1 MIEKTFSTFVRA
13 PVQRVWEFHRDVSAL
28 RLLSPP
34 GSKVELL
41 GEDHEVRDGALHVLR
56 IRAFGVSLVWEA
68 RISDVRPPFG
78 FVDTAERSP
87 FAHWRHRHEFR
98 EEGEGTRIVDRI
110 EYRLPG
116 GWLGNGLGRLIVA
129 PGLALFFR
137 YRHAV
142 TKRLLEGQ
150 TDGAGA
156 KQGERPS
163 KSGVGGA

>member
-1 MIEKTFSTFVRA
+1 MTEKTFSTFVRA
-13 PVQRVWEFHRDVSAL
+13 PVQRVWEFHRDVRAL

-56 IRAFGVSLVWEA
+56 IRAFGLSLVWEA

-87 FAHWRHRHEFR
+87 FAHWRHRHEFL
-98 EEGEGTRIVDRI
+98 EEDGGTRIVDRI
-110 EYRLPG
+110 EFRLPG
-116 GWLGNGLGRLIVA
+116 GRLGSWFGRLIVA
-129 PGLALFFR
+129 PGLGLFFR

-142 TKRLLEGQ
+142 TKRLLERQ
-150 TDGAGA
+150 VDGAGA
-156 KQGERPS
+156 RQGETPS
-163 KSGVGGA
+163 TSGVGGA